1 MVGSRSESILYER
14 IALRQFIA
22 NRFLIVAEEKKFTG
36 ESRSIPGLG
45 SQRIKPGHLE
55 VPGGTCLHERDGA
68 LLGLHQQQIIH
79 QQELPVAV
87 AAGLPFRSPVAI
99 STQARM
105 PSSRP

>member
-36 ESRSIPGLG
+36 ESRSIPGFG
-45 SQRIKPGHLE
+45 TQRIKPGHLE
-55 VPGGTCLHERDGA
+55 LPGGTCLHERDGA